1 MEIRMS
7 DQIGDLE
14 AQVLALPA
22 EDRIRLADRLIASVF
37 EDEDIET
44 AWSVEVE
51 RRIKD
56 IEAGRVSLIPGS
68 EAIARAR
75 DAIK

>member
-1 MEIRMS
+1 MP

-37 EDEDIET
+37 EEEDIET

-51 RRIKD
+51 RRIKE